1 MVDASKPP
9 MDAAPPESAPP
20 ESAPPQSAPSHTI
33 PSHWVRFS
41 QWAVRIGLWR
51 RIALLIIIAALAS
64 GIATY
69 GALTGSISFGLGAQT
84 VPVLLYIDLVLVLLL
99 CVIVIMRVVQLALE
113 RRRGTAGSR
122 LHIKLATLFSVVAVA
137 PAIIVAVFSVLF
149 LNLGLETWFS
159 ERVRTAL
166 DTSVAVAEA
175 YIDEHRTNIR
185 ADALALAHDISLA
198 SAATRQNP
206 ARFNRFLENQAAL
219 RVLTEV
225 MVFHPEGHVYGR
237 TGLTFSMLLERI
249 PYQVLRE
256 VRQGGVYILTS
267 ENDDRV
273 RALTRVGGF
282 ANAYLFV
289 SRLVDARVIGHME
302 RTQRAVAEYKR
313 LEGQR
318 SGIQITFA
326 LIFGLVAL
334 LLLLAS
340 VWIGLNF
347 ATSLARPISDLIAA
361 AERVRSGDLAVRVDE
376 GPADD
381 EISSLSRAFN
391 RMTGQLDSQRQE
403 LIETNLQL
411 DTRRRFTESVLS
423 GVTAGVIGLDS
434 RSLIELPNPSA
445 LTLLSARVDQLIGHE
460 LAKAVPEMAN
470 LMAEAMIRPS
480 RRAEGQ
486 ITIIREGRSRNL
498 LVRISAERLAGELEG
513 FVVTFDDI
521 TALLVAQRTAAWADV
536 AQRIAHEI
544 KNPLT
549 PIQLSAERIKRKYL
563 KDITSEVDVFSSC
576 IETIERQVGIIGR
589 LIDEFSS
596 FARMPAPVF
605 KHEDAIDLLR
615 QALTLQ
621 EVSHPEINFTVDA
634 PNSPVE
640 LRCDGQQVIQVL
652 TNVLQNAAESI
663 EARDNSNGGTLSSG
677 RIAVT
682 ITRHED
688 HLEIQVEDNG
698 RGLPNELRARLV
710 EPYVTT
716 RSKGTGLGL
725 AIVKKIMED
734 HGGELTI
741 EDADETGALV
751 GLIFPIAG
759 PIAETQPARNI
770 DPPEVASHGA

>member
-1 MVDASKPP
+1 MTN
-9 MDAAPPESAPP
+9 AAKQPIQPTPTRWA
-20 ESAPPQSAPSHTI
+20 
-33 PSHWVRFS
+33 RFS
-41 QWAVRIGLWR
+41 QWAERTGLWR

-69 GALTGSISFGLGAQT
+69 GALTGEVSFGLGAQT

-137 PAIIVAVFSVLF
+137 PAIIVSVFSVLF
-149 LNLGLETWFS
+149 LNIGLESWFS
-159 ERVRTAL
+159 ERVSTAL
-166 DTSVAVAEA
+166 DASLAVAEA
-175 YIDEHRTNIR
+175 YIDEHRKNIR
-185 ADALALAHDISLA
+185 ADALALANDIGRVPASL
-198 SAATRQNP
+198 RQNQ
-206 ARFNRFLENQAAL
+206 ARFNRFLETQAAL

-225 MVFHPEGHVYGR
+225 MVFRPDGRVYGR
-237 TGLTFSMLLERI
+237 TGLTFSLLLERI
-249 PYQVLRE
+249 PYEVLRE
-256 VRQGGVYILTS
+256 VRQGGVYILNS

-273 RALTRVGGF
+273 RALTRVNGF
-282 ANAYLFV
+282 ADGFLFV
-289 SRLVDARVIGHME
+289 GRLVDARAIGHME

-313 LEGQR
+313 LESQR

-340 VWIGLNF
+340 VWIGLSF
-347 ATSLARPISDLIAA
+347 ATRLARPISNLIAA
-361 AERVRSGDLAVRVDE
+361 AERVRAGDLAVRVEE
-376 GPADD
+376 GPSDD
-381 EISSLSRAFN
+381 EIGSLSRAFN

-403 LIETNLQL
+403 LIETNQQL

-434 RSLIELPNPSA
+434 GSRIELPNPSA
-445 LTLLSARVDQLIGHE
+445 LTLLSVRANQLIGRN
-460 LAKAVPEMAN
+460 LAEAVPEMAT
-470 LMAEAMIRPS
+470 LMAEAMNRPS
-480 RRAEGQ
+480 RRAEAQ
-486 ITIIREGRSRNL
+486 VTIVREGRTLNL
-498 LVRISAERLAGELEG
+498 LVRISAERMADELEG

-521 TALLVAQRTAAWADV
+521 TALVAAQRTAAWSDV
-536 AQRIAHEI
+536 ARRIAHEI

-563 KDITSEVDVFSSC
+563 KDITSEVDVFVSC
-576 IETIERQVGIIGR
+576 IDTIERQVGIIGR

-605 KHEDAIDLLR
+605 KDEDAVGLLR
-615 QALTLQ
+615 QALALQ
-621 EVSHPEINFTVDA
+621 EVAHPDIAFPLDA
-634 PNSPVE
+634 PKGPLE

-663 EARDNSNGGTLSSG
+663 DAREDSKSDG

-682 ITRHED
+682 VACPGETI
-688 HLEIQVEDNG
+688 EIVIEDNG
-698 RGLPNELRARLV
+698 RGLPVELRERLV
-710 EPYVTT
+710 EPYITT
-716 RSKGTGLGL
+716 RAKGTGLGL

-741 EDADETGALV
+741 EDAEICGARV
-751 GLIFPIAG
+751 GLIFPVAG
-759 PIAETQPARNI
+759 PMAENRPAR
-770 DPPEVASHGA
+770 DTDLPKVASHGA

>member
-1 MVDASKPP
+1 MA
-9 MDAAPPESAPP
+9 AAPAVAAPTRW
-20 ESAPPQSAPSHTI
+20 A
-33 PSHWVRFS
+33 RFS
-41 QWAVRIGLWR
+41 QWASRTGLYR
-51 RIALLIIIAALAS
+51 RIALLIIVAALAS

-149 LNLGLETWFS
+149 LNIGLETWFS
-159 ERVRTAL
+159 ERVSTAL
-166 DTSVAVAEA
+166 DASVAVAEA
-175 YIDEHRTNIR
+175 YIEEHRKNIR
-185 ADALALAHDISLA
+185 ADALALANDINRA
-198 SAATRQNP
+198 PAALRQNP
-206 ARFNRFLENQAAL
+206 ARFNRFLETQAAL

-225 MVFHPEGHVYGR
+225 MVFRPDGKIYGR
-237 TGLTFSMLLERI
+237 TGLTFSLLLERI
-249 PYQVLRE
+249 PYQALRE

-273 RALTRVGGF
+273 RALTRVRGF
-282 ANAYLFV
+282 ADGYLFV
-289 SRLVDARVIGHME
+289 GRLVDARAIGHME
-302 RTQRAVAEYKR
+302 RTQRAVSEYKQ

-340 VWIGLNF
+340 VWIGLSF
-347 ATSLARPISDLIAA
+347 ATQLGRPISNLIAA
-361 AERVRSGDLAVRVDE
+361 AERVRSGDLEVRVDE

-391 RMTGQLDSQRQE
+391 RMTGQLNSQRQE
-403 LIETNLQL
+403 LVETNQQL
-411 DTRRRFTESVLS
+411 DARRRFTESVLS

-434 RSLIELPNPSA
+434 SSRIELPNPSA
-445 LTLLSARVDQLIGHE
+445 QVLLSTPAKALIGRE
-460 LAKAVPEMAN
+460 LSEAVPEMAA
-470 LMAEAMIRPS
+470 LMKEAMNRPS
-480 RRAEGQ
+480 RRAEAQ
-486 ITIIREGRSRNL
+486 VTIIRQGRTLNL

-521 TALLVAQRTAAWADV
+521 TDLVAAQRTAAWADV
-536 AQRIAHEI
+536 ARRIAHEI

-563 KDITSEVDVFSSC
+563 KDITSEVDVFTSC

-589 LIDEFSS
+589 MIDEFSS

-605 KHEDAIDLLR
+605 KSEDAIDLLR

-621 EVSHPEINFTVDA
+621 EVAHPEIDFTVEA
-634 PNSPVE
+634 PAEPVD

-663 EARDNSNGGTLSSG
+663 EARIEPKSETLAGG
-677 RIAVT
+677 RIAVK
-682 ITRHED
+682 IAQNDEQV
-688 HLEIQVEDNG
+688 EILVEDNG
-698 RGLPNELRARLV
+698 RGLPVELRERLM
-710 EPYVTT
+710 EPYITT
-716 RSKGTGLGL
+716 RAKGTGLGL

-734 HGGELTI
+734 HGGDLAV
-741 EDADETGALV
+741 EDADECGARIRLA
-751 GLIFPIAG
+751 FPIAG
-759 PIAETQPARNI
+759 PSADSEAVQNIETPK
-770 DPPEVASHGA
+770 VVSHGA

>member
-9 MDAAPPESAPP
+9 LDET
-20 ESAPPQSAPSHTI
+20 PSQ
-33 PSHWVRFS
+33 WMRFS
-41 QWAVRIGLWR
+41 QWASRTGLQR
-51 RIALLIIIAALAS
+51 RIAMLIIIAALVS
-64 GIATY
+64 GFATY
-69 GALTGSISFGLGAQT
+69 GALTGSISLGLGTQS

-99 CVIVIMRVVQLALE
+99 CVIVIMRVVQLAVE
-113 RRRGTAGSR
+113 RRRGTAGSQ

-137 PAIIVAVFSVLF
+137 PAIIVSVFSVLF
-149 LNLGLETWFS
+149 LNIGLESWFS
-159 ERVRTAL
+159 ERVSTAL
-166 DTSVAVAEA
+166 DKSLAVAEA
-175 YIDEHRTNIR
+175 YIEEHRKNIR
-185 ADALALAHDISLA
+185 GDALALANDIKLAPASL
-198 SAATRQNP
+198 RQTP
-206 ARFNRFLENQAAL
+206 ARFNRFLETQAAV

-225 MVFHPEGHVYGR
+225 MVFSPGGRIYGR
-237 TGLTFSMLLERI
+237 SGLTFSLLLERI

-256 VRQGGVYILTS
+256 VRRGGVYILTS

-273 RALTRVGGF
+273 RALTRVEGF
-282 ANAYLFV
+282 SDAYLFV
-289 SRLVDARVIGHME
+289 SRLVDPRVIGHME
-302 RTQRAVAEYKR
+302 RTQKAVAEYKQ

-318 SGIQITFA
+318 SGIQITFG

-340 VWIGLNF
+340 VWIGLSF
-347 ATSLARPISDLIAA
+347 ATHLGRPISNLIAA
-361 AERVRSGDLAVRVDE
+361 AERVRSGDLAVRVEE

-403 LIETNLQL
+403 LVETNQQL
-411 DTRRRFTESVLS
+411 DARRRFTESVLS

-434 RSLIELPNPSA
+434 SSRIELPNRSA
-445 LTLLSARVDQLIGHE
+445 LTLLSVRANTLIGRE
-460 LAKAVPEMAN
+460 LAEAVPEMAS
-470 LMAEAMIRPS
+470 LMEEAMKRPS
-480 RRAEGQ
+480 RRAEAQ
-486 ITIIREGRSRNL
+486 VTIVRADRTLNL
-498 LVRISAERLAGELEG
+498 LVRIAAERQAGELGG

-521 TALLVAQRTAAWADV
+521 TALVAAQRTAAWADV
-536 AQRIAHEI
+536 ARRIAHEI

-563 KDITSEVDVFSSC
+563 KDITSEVDVFTSC

-589 LIDEFSS
+589 MIDEFSS

-605 KHEDAIDLLR
+605 KNEDATDLLR

-621 EVSHPEINFTVDA
+621 EVAHPDIGFTVDV
-634 PNSPVE
+634 PEDPVA

-663 EARDNSNGGTLSSG
+663 AAREQPDDGELSAG

-682 ITRHED
+682 LAANDD
-688 HLEIQVEDNG
+688 HVEILIEDNG
-698 RGLPNELRARLV
+698 RGLPAALRERLI

-716 RSKGTGLGL
+716 RAKGTGLGL

-734 HGGELTI
+734 HGGDLAI
-741 EDADETGALV
+741 EDADETGARVRLS
-751 GLIFPIAG
+751 FPTAG
-759 PIAETQPARNI
+759 SSAETETAQNAE
-770 DPPEVASHGA
+770 PPKVLSHGA